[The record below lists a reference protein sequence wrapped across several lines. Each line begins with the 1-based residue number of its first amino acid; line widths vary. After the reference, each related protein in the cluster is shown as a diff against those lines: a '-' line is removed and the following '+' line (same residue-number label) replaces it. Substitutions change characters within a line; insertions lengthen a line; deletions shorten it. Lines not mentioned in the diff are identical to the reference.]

1 MRVATACALVAAL
14 SCSDPA
20 ATPPPGELTP
30 DPPLA
35 PQVTRVGVIADPAG
49 ANFGRDGCASGPLGG
64 KILYTFGDT
73 LFFKTAVD
81 GKSARSNTAAYAELS
96 NPTVLTEPLDAN
108 GLPAQF
114 IPFTTEEQ
122 AYNDATGKGDDRY
135 IIWPGKIVPRPDGQT
150 GIAFFNFFRAHPDH
164 WEGIGTGVAEVQAG
178 KTVATRL
185 PKLLFQAPEPDFTH
199 ATFEKDGVVYLYAC
213 ETYGFCR
220 VAKAPLAGATERANY
235 TFWDGEAW
243 SPDLAKAQITIP
255 GSTSGL
261 SVAYNAYLGAYVSFS
276 SAGFSKTIRMRIAKN
291 PQGPWSAAVEI
302 YSFATGA
309 IYATGQHTALDAD
322 GGKRIYVSAYNDLG
336 NFKGEIVLLEVAL
349 AK

>member
-1 MRVATACALVAAL
+1 MRLPLVVCLVMMAMSCGDAAVV
-14 SCSDPA
+14 PVVE
-20 ATPPPGELTP
+20 TTP

-35 PQVTRVGVIADPAG
+35 PQVKRVGVIADPAG

-108 GLPAQF
+108 GLPEQF
-114 IPFTTEEQ
+114 IPFTKEEQ

-135 IIWPGKIVPRPDGQT
+135 VIWPGKIVPRPDGQT
-150 GIAFFNFFRAHPDH
+150 GIAFFNYFRAHPDH
-164 WEGIGTGVAEVQAG
+164 WEGLGTGVAEVQAG
-178 KTVATRL
+178 KTVAVRN

-199 ATFEKDGVVYLYAC
+199 ATFDKDGVVYLYAC
-213 ETYGFCR
+213 EAYGFCR

-243 SPDLAKAQITIP
+243 VADLARAQITIP
-255 GSTSGL
+255 GSTSGF
-261 SVAYNAYLGAYVSFS
+261 SVAYDAYLGMYVSFS
-276 SAGFSKTIRMRIAKN
+276 SGGFSQTIRMRVARH
-291 PQGPWSAAVEI
+291 PEGPWSGPTDV
-302 YSFATGA
+302 YSFPTGA

-322 GGKRIYVSAYNDLG
+322 GGRRIYVSAFNDLG
-336 NFKGEIVLLEVAL
+336 NFKGEIDLLEL
-349 AK
+349 TLTK